1 MLMYVQKSYAYG
13 VCLFRVRRVM
23 RARMRCG
30 RRKYLYGYTYSFF
43 KLFKV
48 LYNFKAA
55 THGGPEGRVVQGNR
69 VTTSVV
75 EPVVPLY

>member
-1 MLMYVQKSYAYG
+1 
-13 VCLFRVRRVM
+13 
-23 RARMRCG
+23 MRCG